1 MFWLKIDSISLFIK
15 NSEIEF
21 LSIKNEIINK
31 VNIVIIENIVN
42 LIDKL
47 NISLEANEVT

>member
-1 MFWLKIDSISLFIK
+1 MKIDSISLFIR

-31 VNIVIIENIVN
+31 INNVVVENKVN